1 MPIPQEPQSILT
13 GAIGSLIEQRKSL
26 VGAAHSPLV
35 FFVLAL
41 CIIETFL
48 ICAGAF
54 FDLPT
59 PYKVAALGA
68 GVVLFL
74 VVFITVAVLVVK
86 VPRNVVFGE
95 ESHLRFA
102 AIEKYGT
109 DQHNISAARLI
120 EMTPTTAPEIPD
132 QPATEPP
139 PPPVLEGQQNPPEG
153 NQ

>member
-1 MPIPQEPQSILT
+1 MPIPQEPQSTPT
-13 GAIGSLIEQRKSL
+13 GAFGALIEQRKWL
-26 VGAAHSPLV
+26 VSAAHSPLM

-41 CIIETFL
+41 SIVEVFL

-68 GVVLFL
+68 GVLLFL

-95 ESHLRFA
+95 ESHLRYA
-102 AIEKYGT
+102 ALERYGT
-109 DQHNISAARLI
+109 DQQNISAARLI
-120 EMTPTTAPEIPD
+120 EMTPTAAPEISN
-132 QPATEPP
+132 QPAAEQPAPQPPEEP
-139 PPPVLEGQQNPPEG
+139 QNPPEG